1 VSKPVAASVTAVT
14 APDSASDPAHPDHDR
29 WVKQYTLAME
39 MEHAKLIGGTAR
51 DAEIENLRLLTRMEN
66 IARAARPRAPNA
78 PRKSRQQRALERA
91 VKVREAMPSRDP
103 GLLWLKSSPCGRCGV
118 CRACMRERR
127 ILAISQLVKQ
137 RDEWALAVMWRLSLF
152 MLKANGGAGEF
163 AGLSKSDI
171 NRRVTAEAER
181 VCDESVKR
189 MGAWVR

>member
-1 VSKPVAASVTAVT
+1 MTKVSAVT
-14 APDSASDPAHPDHDR
+14 APDAASDPAHPDHDR

-39 MEHAKLIGGTAR
+39 IEHAKRIGGSIR
-51 DAEIENLRLLTRMEN
+51 QAEAENLRLLTRMEN
-66 IARAARPRAPNA
+66 MARGANAAATHA
-78 PRKSRQQRALERA
+78 PRKSRKQRALDRA
-91 VKVREAMPSRDP
+91 VQIRAAMPARDP
-103 GLLWLKSSPCGRCGV
+103 GVLWLKSSPCGRCGV

-127 ILAISQLVKQ
+127 ILAISQLTKQ

-152 MLKANGGAGEF
+152 LLKANSGAGEF

-189 MGAWVR
+189 MGAWIR